1 MTEHDGVESNAR
13 MTATIGVV
21 LLVALAVEGVTLL
34 GVREMFT
41 LHVFVGLFVVPVVC
55 VKLATTGYRFF
66 HYYRGTPAYRR
77 KGPPHAVLRVAA
89 PLVVVST
96 VALLGTGVVM
106 LAVGP
111 RHSDTWLTIHQAS
124 FIAWVALTTV
134 HVLGHAIE
142 TWKLATAEARA
153 NPPVP
158 RRRTR
163 VAVMSLS
170 IVVGF
175 ALGVASLGWTS
186 AWTDR
191 TQRLKDG
198 AAPRALTHG

>member
-1 MTEHDGVESNAR
+1 MVGSRPPVVMTEHDGVESNAR

-77 KGPPHAVLRVAA
+77 KGPPHVVLRVAA

-106 LAVGP
+106 LAV
-111 RHSDTWLTIHQAS
+111 
-124 FIAWVALTTV
+124 
-134 HVLGHAIE
+134 
-142 TWKLATAEARA
+142 
-153 NPPVP
+153 
-158 RRRTR
+158 
-163 VAVMSLS
+163 
-170 IVVGF
+170 
-175 ALGVASLGWTS
+175 
-186 AWTDR
+186 
-191 TQRLKDG
+191 
-198 AAPRALTHG
+198 